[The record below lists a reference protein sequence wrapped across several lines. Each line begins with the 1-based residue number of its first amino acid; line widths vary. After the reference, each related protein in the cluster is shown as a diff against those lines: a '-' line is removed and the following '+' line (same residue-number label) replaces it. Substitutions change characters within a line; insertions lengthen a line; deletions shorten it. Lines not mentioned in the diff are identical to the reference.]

1 MFDEKALRKPGFAP
15 GVSVKLCDGQTYE
28 MRRPRIRWYAKR
40 AGGKTKTSP
49 MPVAEFGPADEE
61 LLGVFFGDVDS
72 PDWDFPTA
80 RFELAIRLLEPNYN
94 LTDEHFRELLWF
106 ERDDPASTEM
116 WSAIG
121 AVIAG
126 NAGPKV
132 TPAI

>member
-15 GVSVKLCDGQTYE
+15 GVSIKLGDGQEWTF
-28 MRRPRIRWYAKR
+28 RRPRIRWYPSR
-40 AGGKTKTSP
+40 SGGTTKTR
-49 MPVAEFGPADEE
+49 AAGANEFGPECDE
-61 LLGVFFGDVDS
+61 LLGVFFGDVES
-72 PDWDFPTA
+72 TVWDFPTA
-80 RFELAIRLLEPNYN
+80 RFELAIRLLEPNYD

-121 AVIAG
+121 SVIAG
-126 NAGPKV
+126 NSPKP